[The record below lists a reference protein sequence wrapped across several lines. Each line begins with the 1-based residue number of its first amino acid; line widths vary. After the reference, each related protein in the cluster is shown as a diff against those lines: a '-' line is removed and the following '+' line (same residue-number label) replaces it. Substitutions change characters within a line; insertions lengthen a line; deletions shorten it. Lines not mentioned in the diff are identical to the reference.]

1 MWLQVI
7 KMDKEQLIAFRE
19 WVRAEVEY
27 GVFDNIED
35 EEGYRGSAYTEKEEA
50 NRLFNVLCELIEG
63 E

>member
-1 MWLQVI
+1 
-7 KMDKEQLIAFRE
+7 MDKEQLIAFRE